1 MRKNVKQQLALRVLS
16 TAALMAMV
24 SSIATAAFADTY
36 DLNTGSVTVETKEDG
51 FTYVTQ
57 LDNTQKDGYARNDK
71 DDILHDYQDKTGVTI
86 TSYGQQTSNTITV
99 ETAKDQTTDVTLED
113 VFINREGA
121 WSSDSEAAL
130 TVKGDGNTN
139 IELNGNNTLSSTG
152 AHAGLEKTDAECSG
166 TLTITDDKNDD
177 GSEKEKDKYGYSTG
191 GNTGTLAVVGG
202 GSGGAGIGGQ
212 GRIESD
218 SRAQEIHD
226 ASNITITGGNISA
239 GRTPEGCNYNAHWNP
254 GAGIGGGSHGGD
266 GTNITITG
274 NANVDA
280 YGSYYAAGIG
290 GSDYFLEEGEDG
302 KSYTKGGDGEN
313 ITISGNAKVTAR
325 GWDAAGIGGAEYG
338 AGKNIQI
345 KDNADV
351 HAYAG
356 PNGAGIGGGRGCGGE
371 VSISGNA
378 TVFAQGDNGGAGIGS
393 GDHNCNDVAPERR
406 DTTVTI
412 SDNATVTAI
421 GSFNSAGIGNGN
433 DQRNLGK
440 TDITITGGTITA
452 IGGVITKD
460 GRIFGG
466 CGIGGGEDY
475 EDGSPAQNVTVT
487 INGTTGNTT
496 VNASCAQDVES
507 AISKG
512 NDTADIIGY
521 DADGVSPFG
530 EEHSVVVRMY
540 KKGSIT
546 LSDFDRNTHRY
557 NSVNYNPGELYQTV
571 HNRKYMEEHPEEIV
585 DINKLKDEDLH
596 DWKLVGR
603 VVEPTLEKGGY
614 ADYVCGIDKCGQ
626 TKRVVLPKLT
636 PEPSEP
642 DTTDPDVP
650 GGNTPDT
657 PNKPD
662 TPKQPDGTTPAP
674 VTPDAPVQDSTAPAD
689 TLAADTTAD
698 AAAVPADAAVAPAAA
713 QNVVQDA
720 KPEAAATAA
729 VSAAA
734 LPQTGANWLAV
745 VGSALS
751 GMFLL
756 AAGFVL
762 NRKNRR
768 MN

>member
-1 MRKNVKQQLALRVLS
+1 MRKNVKKQLALRVLS
-16 TAALMAMV
+16 TAALVAMV
-24 SSIATAAFADTY
+24 SSIATAAFAAEYNVKD
-36 DLNTGSVTVETKEDG
+36 GSVEIVA
-51 FTYVTQ
+51 
-57 LDNTQKDGYARNDK
+57 KDGVQRITQWVNK
-71 DDILHDYQDKTGVTI
+71 DIGIYVQDDNGEDIRDREDSDIVLTTKGETTSNTVTI
-86 TSYGQQTSNTITV
+86 TA
-99 ETAKDQTTDVTLED
+99 EEKKDTANVTLQD

-130 TVKGDGNTN
+130 TVKGDGNTS

-177 GSEKEKDKYGYSTG
+177 RSDKKKDKYGYSTG
-191 GNTGTLAVVGG
+191 GDTGTLAVIGG

-212 GRIESD
+212 GGSYAD

-226 ASNITITGGNISA
+226 ASNITITGGNINA
-239 GRTPEGCNYNAHWNP
+239 GHTPEGCDYNSHYST

-290 GSDYFLEEGEDG
+290 GSDYITDHRED
-302 KSYTKGGDGEN
+302 KSYLAGGNGEN

-345 KDNADV
+345 KDHADV
-351 HAYAG
+351 HAYSG
-356 PNGAGIGGGRGCGGE
+356 GNGAGIGGGRGCGGE
-371 VSISGNA
+371 VSISGSA

-393 GDHNCNDVAPERR
+393 GDFNGTNVSPERM

-412 SDNATVTAI
+412 SDNATVTAV
-421 GSFNSAGIGNGN
+421 GAFHSAGIGNGN
-433 DQRNLGK
+433 DHRNLGK
-440 TDITITGGTITA
+440 TDIIITGGTVNAISGSFSSA
-452 IGGVITKD
+452 IGGGKDYKD
-460 GRIFGG
+460 GN
-466 CGIGGGEDY
+466 
-475 EDGSPAQNVTVT
+475 PAQNVTVT

-496 VNASCAQDVES
+496 VNASCTEDTER

-512 NDTADIIGY
+512 NGTADIIGY

-530 EEHSVVVRMY
+530 EDHSVVVRMY
-540 KKGSIT
+540 KKGSLT
-546 LSDFDRNTHRY
+546 LKDYDQNTHRY
-557 NSVNYNPGELYQTV
+557 KSIDYNHGELYQTV
-571 HNRKYMEEHPEEIV
+571 HNRKYMEEHPEIV
-585 DINKLKDEDLH
+585 DITKLEDEDLH
-596 DWKLVGR
+596 DWKLVGK
-603 VVEPTLEKGGY
+603 VVEPTLEKDGY
-614 ADYVCGIDKCGQ
+614 ADYVCSIDKCGQ

-642 DTTDPDVP
+642 DVP
-650 GGNTPDT
+650 GDNTPDT

-698 AAAVPADAAVAPAAA
+698 AAVVPADA

-720 KPEAAATAA
+720 KPEAAAAASTAA
-729 VSAAA
+729 PTAAA
-734 LPQTGANWLAV
+734 AVLPQTGANWLAV
-745 VGSALS
+745 VGTALS
-751 GMFLL
+751 GLFLL

-762 NRKNRR
+762 DRKNRR